1 MPENQAVLFWG
12 LILGVLRILLFQG
25 RAESPME
32 RLAQGKRS
40 GTLGWVIV
48 SKTIYALK
56 GQKRGYCAF
65 VSHTQSF
72 YVFTLL
78 PFQGVDMVFLFH
90 IPRVPLR
97 LPWASYVIHQILDDF
112 FVLIYV
118 TVTQHKP
125 KESTHNS
132 HQIFSRLEPLQP
144 KFSTA
149 CFWCY

>member
-12 LILGVLRILLFQG
+12 LNLGVLRILLFQG

-65 VSHTQSF
+65 VSHTQC
-72 YVFTLL
+72 Y
-78 PFQGVDMVFLFH
+78 
-90 IPRVPLR
+90 
-97 LPWASYVIHQILDDF
+97 
-112 FVLIYV
+112 VLIGLSVRRFFKVPCFYAFALSGRGYNIFV
-118 TVTQHKP
+118 SHTQGAA
-125 KESTHNS
+125 S
-132 HQIFSRLEPLQP
+132 LALG
-144 KFSTA
+144 
-149 CFWCY
+149 

>member
-1 MPENQAVLFWG
+1 MDNIGCPGQA
-12 LILGVLRILLFQG
+12 
-25 RAESPME
+25 
-32 RLAQGKRS
+32 KRHP
-40 GTLGWVIV
+40 GYAKQKHNIH
-48 SKTIYALK
+48 ALK
-56 GQKRGYCAF
+56 GQKRKNIKALGMRNK
-65 VSHTQSF
+65 STI
-72 YVFTLL
+72 FTLL
-78 PFQGVDMVFLFH
+78 PFQGVNGFTNDNPPQGAASLALGYALHWAFSP
-90 IPRVPLR
+90 PRVPLR

-132 HQIFSRLEPLQP
+132 HQIFSRLAPLQP